1 MPLPTPN
8 HLSLAEFLEQI
19 GHTIATH
26 HRGPTWIRAEIV
38 SAEARSKGYWVLEI
52 QDTDAKGKKIA
63 SSSVM
68 VWYRQVPTVIH
79 YFKRAT
85 GHDLAP
91 GMRVLLQ
98 VEATFSQEWGFRLT
112 AQAIDPSWTLGQAQQ
127 ELDRIR
133 QSLQAE
139 GVWSL
144 NKNLPPP
151 LDFTHVAVIAPDG
164 SAGLGDFW
172 KEAHVLAQAN
182 ICQFTVFKAAF
193 EGPNAV
199 RDIPAIFDAIHTQ
212 HQALPAPQFDAVFV
226 VRGGGASTG
235 IQTLNQEAIVR
246 SICRCPLPVII
257 GVGHEKDSTL
267 LDEVAHT
274 VLGTPS
280 KAVGFLINRV
290 VNNARQAWQDWDEIR
305 QGIARRLNDAHQQLK
320 RLMDEVQT
328 GRERLLKQAKTDLET
343 LLREAVGL
351 GPNSTLSRGYVLVEQ
366 NGKTIRSIHQL
377 PELSSPDVEL
387 RFQDGTVQATLNSSS
402 TIPSLLSNE
411 KKP

>member
-1 MPLPTPN
+1 MASPS

-19 GHTIATH
+19 GQTIAQCH
-26 HRGPTWIRAEIV
+26 GAPTWIRAEIV

-68 VWYRQVPTVIH
+68 VWYRQVPAVIH

-85 GHDLAP
+85 GHDLSP

-127 ELDRIR
+127 ESDRIR
-133 QSLQAE
+133 QSLQEE

-144 NKNLPPP
+144 NRMLPAP

-172 KEAHVLAQAN
+172 KEAHVLAQSN
-182 ICQFTVFKAAF
+182 ICEFTVFKAAF

-199 RDIPAIFDAIHTQ
+199 RDIPAIFDAIQTQ
-212 HQALPAPQFDAVFV
+212 HASNSTPTFDAVFV

-235 IQTLNQEAIVR
+235 IQTLNQEAIIR
-246 SICRCPLPVII
+246 SVCRCPLPVII
-257 GVGHEKDSTL
+257 GIGHEKDATL

-280 KAVGFLINRV
+280 KAVGFL
-290 VNNARQAWQDWDEIR
+290 VNKIVSNARAAWQDWAEIHE
-305 QGIARRLNDAHQQLK
+305 GIQRRLKEAQQQLNLFVK
-320 RLMDEVQT
+320 DITLSQEQ
-328 GRERLLKQAKTDLET
+328 LLKQAKNDVER
-343 LLREAVGL
+343 LLREAIGL
-351 GPNSTLSRGYVLVEQ
+351 GPQSTLSRGYTLVEQ
-366 NGKTIRSIHQL
+366 SGKMVRTANEAHH
-377 PELSSPDVEL
+377 
-387 RFQDGTVQATLNSSS
+387 LNSSEIEIRFS
-402 TIPSLLSNE
+402 DGTLKATLHDAKFDKNE
-411 KKP
+411 S